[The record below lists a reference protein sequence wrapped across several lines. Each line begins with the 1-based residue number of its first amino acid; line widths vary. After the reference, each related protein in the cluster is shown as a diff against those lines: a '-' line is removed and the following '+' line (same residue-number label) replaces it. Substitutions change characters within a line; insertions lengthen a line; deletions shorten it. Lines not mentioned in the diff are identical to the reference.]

1 MLYTGDMQPADP
13 QPFDGIWEAEEKG
26 GSKMSTINELFEQ
39 SFPFWGSL
47 TEEEQTEMIL
57 GTTKNVC
64 KKKTRLHFGGG
75 ECAGVQIIEK
85 GRARVF
91 ITSPNG
97 GDITLFRLIDGD
109 VSILSAAC
117 MLNGMDVELDME
129 METDCTVYTVPKR
142 LYKKLYDENG
152 LVKDYTMEMVSE
164 KFSDI
169 MWLFNQFVF
178 SNVASRLAGTLL
190 EHRAMEGSDILHV
203 THETLA
209 RDAGTAREVVTRLLK
224 QFQADGMVGLTRGKV
239 EILDAGKLGKV

>member
-1 MLYTGDMQPADP
+1 MTELKEV
-13 QPFDGIWEAEEKG
+13 FEKA
-26 GSKMSTINELFEQ
+26 
-39 SFPFWGSL
+39 FPFWDSL

-64 KKKTRLHFGGG
+64 KKKTKLHFGGG

-85 GRARVF
+85 GRARIF

-97 GDITLFRLIDGD
+97 GDITLFRLVDGD

-129 METDCTVYTVPKR
+129 METDCIVYTIPKK
-142 LYKKLYDENG
+142 LYKNLYDENG
-152 LVKDYTMEMVSE
+152 SVKDYTMEMISE

-178 SNVASRLAGTLL
+178 SNVASRLAGALL
-190 EHRAMEGSDILHV
+190 EHRALEGSDILPV
-203 THETLA
+203 THEVLA

-224 QFQADGMVGLTRGKV
+224 QFQDDGMVRLTRGKV
-239 EILDAGKLGKV
+239 EILDAGRLGKV

>member
-1 MLYTGDMQPADP
+1 MSGQEQTNSERERRNREMTELKEV
-13 QPFDGIWEAEEKG
+13 FEKA
-26 GSKMSTINELFEQ
+26 
-39 SFPFWGSL
+39 FPFWDSL
-47 TEEEQTEMIL
+47 TEEEQTEVIL

-64 KKKTRLHFGGG
+64 KKKTKLHFGGG

-85 GRARVF
+85 GRARIF

-97 GDITLFRLIDGD
+97 GDITLFRLVDGD

-129 METDCTVYTVPKR
+129 METDGIVYTIPKK
-142 LYKKLYDENG
+142 LYKNLYDENG
-152 LVKDYTMEMVSE
+152 SVKDYTMEMISE

-178 SNVASRLAGTLL
+178 SNVASRLAGALL
-190 EHRAMEGSDILHV
+190 EHRALEGSDILPV
-203 THETLA
+203 THEVLA

-224 QFQADGMVGLTRGKV
+224 QFQDDGMVRLTRGKV
-239 EILDAGKLGKV
+239 EILDAGRLGKV

>member
-1 MLYTGDMQPADP
+1 MTELKEV
-13 QPFDGIWEAEEKG
+13 FEKA
-26 GSKMSTINELFEQ
+26 
-39 SFPFWGSL
+39 FPFWDSL

-64 KKKTRLHFGGG
+64 KKKTKLHFGGG
-75 ECAGVQIIEK
+75 ECAGVQISEK
-85 GRARVF
+85 GRARIF

-97 GDITLFRLIDGD
+97 GDITLFRLVDGD

-129 METDCTVYTVPKR
+129 METDGIVYTIPKK
-142 LYKKLYDENG
+142 LYKNLYDENG
-152 LVKDYTMEMVSE
+152 SVKDYTMEMISE

-178 SNVASRLAGTLL
+178 SNVASRLAGALL
-190 EHRAMEGSDILHV
+190 EHRALEGSDILPV
-203 THETLA
+203 THEVLA

-224 QFQADGMVGLTRGKV
+224 QFQDDGMVRLTRGKV
-239 EILDAGKLGKV
+239 EILDAGRLGKV